1 MNIDYPLGVAAYNIL
16 REVAVDSSMLR
27 GVYVLG
33 KAATLNADVGDVMLS
48 TVVHDEHSGSTYWLD
63 NAFSVDDIAPDLRFG
78 SGLDNQRAVTV
89 KSTFLQNRSY
99 LDFYYREAFTV
110 VEMEAG
116 PYCNAHLRDRR
127 RRPPPGERG
136 GQLLEAAGGL
146 RDHPLRLRHALHAG
160 AHAGRARAELL
171 RDRLHVRVVA
181 RDPPARPAAGGRA
194 RVAAVGDLIYMT
206 IASLDGYM
214 EDENGDYQWSA
225 PDEEVHAFI
234 NELLRPVGTHL
245 YGRRMYEVMRVW
257 ETPEALPDATPA
269 MLEFA
274 DVWRPADKVVYSR
287 TLETVTTD
295 RTRLERDF
303 DAGAVRELKASAERD
318 LTIGGPELA
327 AHAIRAGLV
336 DEYQLLVVPVLL
348 GGGIRSVPDGVRA
361 ELELV
366 EERRFES
373 GFVYLRY
380 RVA

>member
-1 MNIDYPLGVAAYNIL
+1 M
-16 REVAVDSSMLR
+16 
-27 GVYVLG
+27 
-33 KAATLNADVGDVMLS
+33 
-48 TVVHDEHSGSTYWLD
+48 
-63 NAFSVDDIAPDLRFG
+63 
-78 SGLDNQRAVTV
+78 
-89 KSTFLQNRSY
+89 
-99 LDFYYREAFTV
+99 
-110 VEMEAG
+110 
-116 PYCNAHLRDRR
+116 
-127 RRPPPGERG
+127 
-136 GQLLEAAGGL
+136 
-146 RDHPLRLRHALHAG
+146 
-160 AHAGRARAELL
+160 
-171 RDRLHVRVVA
+171 
-181 RDPPARPAAGGRA
+181 
-194 RVAAVGDLIYMT
+194 GDLIYLA

-214 EDENGDYQWSA
+214 EDENGDYEWSA
-225 PDEEVHAFI
+225 PSEEVHAFI

-274 DVWRPADKVVYSR
+274 DVWRAGDKVVYSR

-303 DAGAVRELKASAERD
+303 DAGAVRELKASTERD

-336 DEYQLLVVPVLL
+336 DEYQLFVVPMVL

-366 EERRFES
+366 DERRFEN

-380 RVA
+380 RAV